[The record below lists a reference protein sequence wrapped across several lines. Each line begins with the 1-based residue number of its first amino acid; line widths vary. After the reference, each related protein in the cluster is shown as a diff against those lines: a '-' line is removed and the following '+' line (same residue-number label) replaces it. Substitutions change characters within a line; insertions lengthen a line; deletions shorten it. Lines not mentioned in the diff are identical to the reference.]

1 MGLADE
7 VKRFFASDGP
17 LSKALDGHEPRLGQL
32 ELALKVSESLESGG
46 NLVAEAGTGTGKT
59 LAYLVP
65 AVLFAEANP
74 NRHIFI
80 ATKTIVLQDQLL
92 KKDIPLVREL
102 LNPKRAIVS
111 LKGRSNYLSLRRLKL
126 AIEQPQLFHEAGK
139 ARNDLKNLRTWAST
153 TQTGERADLMFE
165 TGDTAWELAQSDWQ
179 NCRFTKCPNHKDCF
193 YFKATRT
200 AAKAGVIIVNHALFF
215 TRLAFSGRRAQGS
228 IDFSSVIL
236 DEAHEIEDIATEQ
249 FSQTL
254 SDRSLTRVLRRIDHN
269 AADGNKGILPRID
282 PRLPEAIALMKAI
295 EASRHQNELFFSAID
310 SWFDA
315 QRGREAFAML
325 DTWPCETEPL
335 CKSIKEL
342 GTAIQEIKT
351 IAPDAILDE
360 IDSLANRIF
369 DLGSELDAWFAVD
382 QQEYARWVEEQM
394 SSKGSP
400 FVQMKRAPLD
410 IGPIL
415 RKHLYQKGRPVIM
428 TSATIATDN
437 SFDFFLSRVGI
448 DDTVDVK
455 KSIIESPFQYHKQ
468 MTLEL
473 HDNLPDPSMTP
484 TDAWIN
490 GILPEIVRGIQHTE
504 GGCLI
509 LFTSIAAMKNCH
521 AKLVYPCKE
530 LRRRLLI
537 QGQGPMAPLIHDFSK
552 AGNGVMLGVESFW
565 QGIDIRGTALSR
577 VIVTRL
583 PFESPNDPLT
593 RARSSLA
600 EESGSR
606 YFMEVSVPRALV
618 RMKQGWGRLIRSSID
633 CGVISILDPRILT
646 KRYGERFLACFPDC
660 PTFRNGVPWNQH
672 G

>member
-17 LSKALDGHEPRLGQL
+17 LSQTLEGHEPRFGQL
-32 ELALKVSESLESGG
+32 ELALKVAESLESGI

-92 KKDIPLVREL
+92 KKDIPLVKEL
-102 LNPKRAIVS
+102 LNPNRAIVS

-126 AIEQPQLFHEAGK
+126 AIDQPQLFHEAGR
-139 ARNDLKNLRTWAST
+139 ARNDLKNLRTWAAT
-153 TQTGERADLMFE
+153 TQTGERSDLMFE

-179 NCRFTKCPNHKDCF
+179 NCRFTKCPNHKECF

-200 AAKAGVIIVNHALFF
+200 ASKAGVIVVNHALFF
-215 TRLAFSGRRAQGS
+215 TRLAYYGRRAQGI

-249 FSQTL
+249 FSLTL
-254 SDRSLTRVLRRIDHN
+254 SDRNLTRILRRIDHTS
-269 AADGNKGILPRID
+269 ADGNKGILPRID
-282 PRLPEAIALMKAI
+282 QQSTEAAALV
-295 EASRHQNELFFSAID
+295 ASLETARSQNEQFFTAID
-310 SWFDA
+310 AWFDA
-315 QRGREAFAML
+315 QRGRESFAML
-325 DTWPCETEPL
+325 EVWPCETDPL
-335 CKSIKEL
+335 RNAVKAL
-342 GTAIQEIKT
+342 GTALHGINA
-351 IAPDAILDE
+351 IAPEAIRDE
-360 IDSLANRIF
+360 IDSLVSRIS
-369 DLGSELDAWFAVD
+369 DLGSELDAWFAVEQPD
-382 QQEYARWVEEQM
+382 HARWIEEQL
-394 SSKGSP
+394 SSKGTP
-400 FVQMKRAPLD
+400 YVQLKRAPLD

-428 TSATIATDN
+428 TSATITTDH

-448 DDTVDVK
+448 DHTVGVQNC
-455 KSIIESPFQYHKQ
+455 IIQSPFQYDRQ
-468 MTLEL
+468 MVLEL
-473 HDNLPDPSMTP
+473 HDNLPDPSTTA
-484 TDAWIN
+484 TDTWIN
-490 GILPEIVRGIQHTE
+490 GILPEIIRCIQHTE

-521 AKLVYPCKE
+521 AKLTYPCKE

-537 QGQGPMAPLIHDFSK
+537 QGQGPMAPLIRDFTK
-552 AGNGVMLGVESFW
+552 AGNGVLLGVESFW

-593 RARSSLA
+593 RARSSIA
-600 EESGSR
+600 EGSGSR
-606 YFMEVSVPRALV
+606 YFMEVSVPRTLV
-618 RMKQGWGRLIRSSID
+618 RMKQGWGRLIRSSSDHGI
-633 CGVISILDPRILT
+633 ISILDPRILT
-646 KRYGERFLACFPDC
+646 KRYGERFLACFPEC
-660 PTFRNGVPWNQH
+660 PTFRNGIPWSRS
-672 G
+672 